1 VIAACTEK
9 PMTAHDVVAIMFKR
23 ELDLHQLTF
32 AQGEALAHL
41 HLLWFEGRLERKLL
55 NSEYRFSTPV

>member
-1 VIAACTEK
+1 
-9 PMTAHDVVAIMFKR
+9 MSAHDIVPILFKR

-41 HLLWFEGRLERKLL
+41 HTLFYEGRLMREKVHGIYYFSA
-55 NSEYRFSTPV
+55 NSPK